1 MKRLILYFV
10 SLSMVLYSC
19 GPVKK
24 LNTSDADDVYAN
36 PKDYR
41 AEEKRFALQKKQQEE
56 LRIKRY
62 NDSINEL
69 RSAMMQKDANNPYY
83 QDREFSYDDYYDYEY
98 ATRLRR
104 FNNPIDGLGYYDNYY
119 TNSYWY
125 NQNPYNYG
133 ISVYNGYGWWGNNY
147 NYYSY
152 NPSVYFYQNWG
163 WGNNL
168 GWGNNG
174 YNPYSSLNNPYWL
187 GFNQGYNMGYFNG
200 WNGYPYYNGFG
211 YGYPYYGYGN
221 PYGGFNNGWGY
232 FNMYDNNSKYT
243 YAPRSSHGGANS
255 ERTSNPGVVGGEYYE
270 RHISNVIAQ
279 QEKVVKFAEIPAV
292 KVNEVNAYQY
302 NSSVNETLKNSIKN
316 NSFNETT
323 NSSLRNQANW
333 KNETIENTKSIEIIP
348 SRNYSTPNSSSPTKQ
363 YEIKTVSPV
372 RQNDNFNQSEPTRI
386 KIEPRQE
393 NYSAPIKQ
401 EWNSRPSNGGSTPI
415 RTAPGSG
422 TGRPR

>member
-10 SLSMVLYSC
+10 SLSIIAFSC
-19 GPVKK
+19 GPIKK
-24 LNTSDADDVYAN
+24 LNSSDADDVYAS
-36 PKDYR
+36 PKEYR
-41 AEEKRFALQKKQQEE
+41 AEEARLALQKKQQEE
-56 LRIKRY
+56 QRIKRY
-62 NDSINEL
+62 NDSINDL
-69 RSAMMQKDANNPYY
+69 RTAMMQKDANNPYY
-83 QDREFSYDDYYDYEY
+83 QDREFNYDDYYDYEY

-104 FNNPIDGLGYYDNYY
+104 FNNPINGLGYYDNYY

-133 ISVYNGYGWWGNNY
+133 VSVYNGYGWWGNNY

-163 WGNNL
+163 WGNNP
-168 GWGNNG
+168 GWGYSG
-174 YNPYSSLNNPYWL
+174 YNPYSPYNNSYWL

-211 YGYPYYGYGN
+211 YPYYGYGN

-232 FNMYDNNSKYT
+232 FNMFDNNSKYT

-270 RHISNVIAQ
+270 RHISNVIGQ
-279 QEKVVKFAEIPAV
+279 QEKAVKFAEIPTV
-292 KVNEVNAYQY
+292 KVNEVNSYQY

-316 NSFNETT
+316 NNYSEPTT
-323 NSSLRNQANW
+323 SPSRNQANW

-348 SRNYSTPNSSSPTKQ
+348 SRNYSNPNSSNPTKQ
-363 YEIKTVSPV
+363 YEIKTVAPV
-372 RQNDNFNQSEPTRI
+372 RQNGNFNQSEPTRI
-386 KIEPRQE
+386 KTEPKQE
-393 NYSAPIKQ
+393 NYSAPNKQ
-401 EWNSRPSNGGSTPI
+401 EWNSRPSNGGSSPS
-415 RTAPGSG
+415 RMPASGSG
-422 TGRPR
+422 TNRPR